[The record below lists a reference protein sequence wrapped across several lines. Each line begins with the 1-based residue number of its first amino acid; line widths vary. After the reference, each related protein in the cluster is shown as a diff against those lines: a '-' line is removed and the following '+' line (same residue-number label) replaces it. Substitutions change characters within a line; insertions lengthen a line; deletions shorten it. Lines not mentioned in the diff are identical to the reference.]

1 MIKWMILLCMLPIL
15 ASCGTQQELNDLS
28 IVIGIGVD
36 TADQGYQVT
45 LQLVDPSEIST
56 GAGMSPGGK
65 AVPVINM
72 VGEGASVNEAFQEAV
87 SKISRRTFYSHLSV
101 VVIGEELAKRG
112 INEIIEHM
120 ERGSDIRS
128 SLLLFTAKGQT
139 ALEVLSALPP
149 LTKVPA
155 LSAQGKVENNLEN
168 YGTVTKVNIV
178 DWAKMTG
185 FEGSDAVMPGIY
197 NRGDPEVFKKQENL
211 EQSEPFS
218 TAVGYTAIFGKDSKL
233 KYWIGPEE
241 TKAMLILKN
250 QARRTFINVACDGEH
265 ISYELPYSKSN
276 LKVSE
281 KAGKVYIDIKIFT
294 RSELYSLGCMKEKQL
309 TEKMIRKLENLMTAE
324 LKDGI
329 FRAVQ
334 ASQDKQSDIF
344 GFGMKFAQRE
354 PKKWKEVKD
363 RWKQLYEDA
372 EVRVQVSTE
381 LLRGGVVESHM

>member
-276 LKVSE
+276 LNVRE
-281 KAGKVYIDIKIFT
+281 KAGKIYIDIKIFT